1 MQEKKID
8 VPFLHLLFLLSS
20 SFLKEYSER
29 ERERQELA
37 SSKIQETAI
46 YIYILYIIYIRLP
59 DRY

>member
-29 ERERQELA
+29 ERETRACFFQD
-37 SSKIQETAI
+37 SRDC
-46 YIYILYIIYIRLP
+46 YIYIVYYLYP
-59 DRY
+59 FA